1 MKSQDIFIRQF
12 SQRDY
17 DKIIEL
23 WRNANLPFRPE
34 GRDSSAKINEQ
45 IKNVTTI
52 FLVAE
57 FNGKIVG
64 TVLGTHD
71 GRKGWINRL
80 AVDTEFRRKN
90 VARRLVAEL
99 ESRFEKID
107 LEVVACLIDGENTA
121 SMKVFKKLGYEELDV
136 RYFSKKKSW
145 ES

>member
-12 SQRDY
+12 SQKDY

-52 FLVAE
+52 ILVAE

-80 AVDTEFRRKN
+80 AVDTEFRGRN
-90 VARRLVAEL
+90 VAKRLVAEL
-99 ESRFEKID
+99 ESRFEKIG
-107 LEVVACLIDGENTA
+107 LEVVACLIEGKNTA
-121 SMKVFKKLGYEELDV
+121 SMEVFRKLGYEESDV
-136 RYFSKKKSW
+136 KYFSRRENWKS
-145 ES
+145 

>member
-1 MKSQDIFIRQF
+1 MKSHDIFIRQF
-12 SQRDY
+12 SQKDY
-17 DKIIEL
+17 DKIIAL

-52 FLVAE
+52 ILVAE

-90 VARRLVAEL
+90 VAKRLVAEL
-99 ESRFEKID
+99 ESRFEKIG
-107 LEVVACLIDGENTA
+107 LEVVACLIEGKNTA
-121 SMKVFKKLGYEELDV
+121 SMEVFKKLGYEELDV
-136 RYFSKKKSW
+136 KYFSKRKSW

>member
-12 SQRDY
+12 SQKDY
-17 DKIIEL
+17 GKIIEL

-52 FLVAE
+52 ILVAE

-80 AVDTEFRRKN
+80 AVDTEFRREN
-90 VARRLVAEL
+90 VAKRLVVEL
-99 ESRFEKID
+99 ESRFEKIG
-107 LEVVACLIDGENTA
+107 LEVVACLIEGKNAA
-121 SMKVFKKLGYEELDV
+121 SMEVFKRLGYEELDV
-136 RYFSKKKSW
+136 KYFSKRKSW
-145 ES
+145 KS

>member
-12 SQRDY
+12 SQKDY

-23 WRNANLPFRPE
+23 WRNAGLTFRPE

-52 FLVAE
+52 ILVAE

-90 VARRLVAEL
+90 VAKRLVVEL
-99 ESRFEKID
+99 ESRFEKIG
-107 LEVVACLIDGENTA
+107 LEVVACLIEGENTA
-121 SMKVFKKLGYEELDV
+121 SIEVFKKLGYEELNV
-136 RYFSKKKSW
+136 KYFSKRKSW

>member
-1 MKSQDIFIRQF
+1 MKSQDVLIRQF
-12 SQRDY
+12 SQKDY

-23 WRNANLPFRPE
+23 WRNAKLPFRPE

-52 FLVAE
+52 ILVAE

-80 AVDTEFRRKN
+80 AVDTEFRRKD
-90 VARRLVAEL
+90 VAKRLVAEL
-99 ESRFEKID
+99 ESRFEKIG
-107 LEVVACLIDGENTA
+107 LEVIACLIEGKNTA
-121 SMKVFKKLGYEELDV
+121 SMEVFKKLGYEELDV
-136 RYFSKKKSW
+136 KYFSKRKSW

>member
-12 SQRDY
+12 SQKDY

-52 FLVAE
+52 ILVAE

-80 AVDTEFRRKN
+80 AVDTEFRRRN
-90 VARRLVAEL
+90 VAKRLVAEL
-99 ESRFEKID
+99 ESRFEKIG
-107 LEVVACLIDGENTA
+107 LEVVACLIEGKNTA
-121 SMKVFKKLGYEELDV
+121 SMEIFRKLGYEESDV
-136 RYFSKKKSW
+136 KYLSKRKSW
-145 ES
+145 KS

>member
-12 SQRDY
+12 SQKDY

-23 WRNANLPFRPE
+23 WRNAGLIFRPE
-34 GRDSSAKINEQ
+34 GRDSSAKINQQ

-52 FLVAE
+52 ILVAE

-80 AVDTEFRRKN
+80 AVDTEFRGRN
-90 VARRLVAEL
+90 VAKRLVAEL
-99 ESRFEKID
+99 ESRFEKIG
-107 LEVVACLIDGENTA
+107 LEVVACLIEGKNTA
-121 SMKVFKKLGYEELDV
+121 SMEVFRKLGYEESDV
-136 RYFSKKKSW
+136 KYFSKRKSW
-145 ES
+145 KS

>member
-12 SQRDY
+12 SQKDY

-23 WRNANLPFRPE
+23 WRNANLPFRSE
-34 GRDSSAKINEQ
+34 GRDSSAKISEQ

-52 FLVAE
+52 ILVAE

-90 VARRLVAEL
+90 VAKRLVAEL
-99 ESRFEKID
+99 ESRFEKIG
-107 LEVVACLIDGENTA
+107 LEVVACLIEGKNIA
-121 SMKVFKKLGYEELDV
+121 SMEVFKKLEYEELDV
-136 RYFSKKKSW
+136 KYFSKRKSW
-145 ES
+145 KS

>member
-12 SQRDY
+12 SQKDY

-23 WRNANLPFRPE
+23 WRNAGLTFRPE
-34 GRDSSAKINEQ
+34 GRDSPAKINEQ

-52 FLVAE
+52 ILVAE

-90 VARRLVAEL
+90 VAKRLVVEL
-99 ESRFEKID
+99 ESRFEKIG
-107 LEVVACLIDGENTA
+107 LEVVACLIEGENTA
-121 SMKVFKKLGYEELDV
+121 SMEVFKKLGYEELNV
-136 RYFSKKKSW
+136 KYFSKRKSW